1 MKRTLFSILILIM
14 ATAAIFTLCA
24 CGKNGG
30 NGGGASEEEAACQ
43 HEWKFL
49 NGTQPACAP
58 NGFSIYKCDSCG
70 ETVKGKQY
78 VEEIFG
84 VEVEICKDCKKN
96 LDEAK
101 EDVNDLKDAIGG
113 LFDDEK

>member
-1 MKRTLFSILILIM
+1 MKKIIALVLAVLTLALVFAS
-14 ATAAIFTLCA
+14 
-24 CGKNGG
+24 CGK
-30 NGGGASEEEAACQ
+30 E
-43 HEWKFL
+43 F
-49 NGTQPACAP
+49 
-58 NGFSIYKCDSCG
+58 KCDSCG